1 MSEHVNYLKPMGEC
15 QGNQD
20 RCTLAKEGRCPIYG
34 TLLKPTRS
42 DGKQRVRLCGDP
54 QARGKRDRSKGDRKA
69 ATARKALGAMGAN
82 SRHEEHWGGGLRIEA
97 KAGAQV
103 GPIFTRYQAAKNQSE
118 ASRPIGDNRPFV
130 MAAMPDRGPGLLV
143 VEIGEL
149 EQIVAALLENWGAV
163 P

>member
-1 MSEHVNYLKPMGEC
+1 MSEFQSFPKDQGPC
-15 QGNQD
+15 QCG
-20 RCTLAKEGRCPIYG
+20 LEGCELWG
-34 TLLKPTRS
+34 TLKRENRA
-42 DGKQRVRLCGDP
+42 GKRCVRGCKCP
-54 QARGKRDRSKGDRKA
+54 ACRGKNNRRKGDRKA

-82 SRHEEHWGGGLRIEA
+82 SRHEEHWGGGLRIES

-118 ASRPIGDNRPFV
+118 ASRPIGDIRPFV

-149 EQIVAALLENWGAV
+149 EQIVAALLENWGATA
-163 P
+163 